1 MRFTGTCYR
10 AHDPQWAFS
19 PLSGEGARLKGGRF
33 NPIGQA
39 ALYLALTI
47 EGMFLEMGHGLA
59 YRFDPL
65 TICSYDVDVADIVD
79 LRSEAGR
86 KKVRVRLRDLA
97 CPWALDIA
105 EGREPASWS
114 VAAKL
119 RRAGA
124 AGLLVPSFAR
134 GTRPDRHNN
143 LVLWKWSTDLP
154 HRVTVHDPAS
164 RLPRDRSSWQ

>member
-1 MRFTGTCYR
+1 LREIHGR

-86 KKVRVRLRDLA
+86 KKVPRALEGSCLSLGARHCRRPGA
-97 CPWALDIA
+97 CFVVSRGETP
-105 EGREPASWS
+105 P
-114 VAAKL
+114 
-119 RRAGA
+119 RRCGGIAGA
-124 AGLLVPSFAR
+124 VIR
-134 GTRPDRHNN
+134 TRH
-143 LVLWKWSTDLP
+143 
-154 HRVTVHDPAS
+154 AA
-164 RLPRDRSSWQ
+164 

>member
-1 MRFTGTCYR
+1 MRFQGTCYR

-33 NPIGQA
+33 NSVGEE

-65 TICSYDVDVADIVD
+65 TVCSYGVDVSDIVD
-79 LRSEAGR
+79 LRSESGR
-86 KKVRVRLRDLA
+86 NAVRVSLGDLGCA
-97 CPWALDIA
+97 WALDIA
-105 EGREPASWS
+105 EGREPPSWAT
-114 VAAKL
+114 AAKL

-124 AGLLVPSFAR
+124 AGLLVQSFAR
-134 GTRPDRHNN
+134 GTRPDRHHN
-143 LVLWKWSTDLP
+143 LVLWKWGSDLP

-164 RLPRDRSSWQ
+164 RLPRDRSAWK